1 MIDLEYRLKAEAR
14 LRPEAREGLI
24 GGGHMQLVTL
34 ELTDGGY
41 LTDDSGES
49 ARQPAVRCDLRA
61 TDARLL
67 AYTLLSLAE
76 GADLLRF
83 EPDPAERAAARARAR
98 AAARAAAE
106 ESAG

>member
-1 MIDLEYRLKAEAR
+1 VT
-14 LRPEAREGLI
+14 EGLV

-41 LTDDSGES
+41 LTDASGEPFGQ
-49 ARQPAVRCDLRA
+49 RPAVRCELRA

-67 AYTLLSLAE
+67 AYTLLCLAE
-76 GADLLRF
+76 RADLLRV

-98 AAARAAAE
+98 AAARAAAQ
-106 ESAG
+106 ESAR